1 MKRSILV
8 SLSVTLLLMFVL
20 AGCNLPTTAST
31 PEAEEITEEITEAL
45 PTSSAETEAPAIG
58 SCPVG
63 TWNMTD
69 FVPYMN
75 SFLDNLSANTGGD
88 FTFSNSEYSGTA
100 RFVFNP
106 DQTVAFS
113 ADNFTQSLT
122 MTASGMEIPLT
133 VAINGTSRADYSI
146 EGDEITFSGQDNGDL
161 LIMVDVFGS
170 ATALDEGLL
179 GQPETVRLYKFF
191 CPDANTL
198 SLKVIAIDDMDLEPI
213 ILTRAP

>member
-8 SLSVTLLLMFVL
+8 TLSVTLLLLFAL
-20 AGCNLPTTAST
+20 AGCNLPTSAST
-31 PEAEEITEEITEAL
+31 PEPIEETEIISEEL

-58 SCPVG
+58 PCPVG

-113 ADNFTQSLT
+113 TDNFTQSLT
-122 MTASGMEIPLT
+122 MSASGMEIPLT
-133 VAINGTSRADYSI
+133 VSINGTSTADYSI
-146 EGDEITFSGQDNGDL
+146 AGDEISFSNQDTGDL
-161 LIMVDVFGS
+161 LITVDVFGS
-170 ATALDEGLL
+170 ATTIDESLL
-179 GQPETVRLYKFF
+179 GQPDTVRLYQFG